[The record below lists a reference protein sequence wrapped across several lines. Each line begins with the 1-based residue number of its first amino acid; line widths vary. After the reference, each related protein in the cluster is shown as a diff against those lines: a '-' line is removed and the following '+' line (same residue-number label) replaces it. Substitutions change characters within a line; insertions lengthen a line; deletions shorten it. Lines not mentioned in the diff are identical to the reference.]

1 MNFPEKK
8 SVRKNRKNILIIY
21 LRAKNQKKTNIQV
34 LRKMLNCW
42 MDGQID
48 KGQTDNH
55 DSVGP
60 SVGRGSN

>member
-1 MNFPEKK
+1 MPKI
-8 SVRKNRKNILIIY
+8 RKE
-21 LRAKNQKKTNIQV
+21 TNIEF

-55 DSVGP
+55 DSVG
-60 SVGRGSN
+60 RGSN